1 MKRTCRGCG
10 GGPSGAGDISGPNRC
25 PRRYRAGKMAR
36 VRPCVTS
43 AVRTT
48 VRNCTRDEVGQGDP
62 LVRPRLPRRCQGPWP
77 GGLHDPHPC
86 LREPGCQDGGLRQAI
101 GRQPFRERVRFEERA
116 IDFLRPGCQ
125 NAVQTNGVGMAVPP
139 YVEITEWTLPPINR
153 PVSVEP
159 A

>member
-1 MKRTCRGCG
+1 MKSAKETLLCALAYPGAAKDPGQEAYLTRILACESPDAKMEVYGKPLG
-10 GGPSGAGDISGPNRC
+10 GRHFA
-25 PRRYRAGKMAR
+25 
-36 VRPCVTS
+36 S
-43 AVRTT
+43 ASASR
-48 VRNCTRDEVGQGDP
+48 
-62 LVRPRLPRRCQGPWP
+62 
-77 GGLHDPHPC
+77 
-86 LREPGCQDGGLRQAI
+86 
-101 GRQPFRERVRFEERA
+101 